1 VTASVDIV
9 VVTYNSGEHIRACL
23 DSIGASDFDGTIQTV
38 VVDNASADAVST
50 AIENHPALGRL
61 VENSDN
67 LGFAAAC
74 NQGIRATAGDFVLLL
89 NPDARLQPDTL
100 RRLVDY
106 LSANPK
112 VAIVGPR
119 LLQPDG
125 ALQRDISA
133 TGLSPSFFQALFEY
147 TRLGRM
153 APGSPWYRDY
163 FLPGW
168 DRVSNRRVAMVQGAC
183 LLLRRSLLQ
192 QVGLLDERFFLYFE
206 ETDLCKRA
214 ADRGWEVHY
223 VGEAAA
229 IHIGSQSTEERRPSA
244 RHFIASLYR
253 FHHKHYGL
261 GEAVALWSILM
272 PYHGAR
278 MLRLALLRRFKP
290 SDAALRAD
298 LRTARERFAAHWW
311 LLTSLRRVSRSLETR
326 SRVAGAW
333 TR

>member
-1 VTASVDIV
+1 
-9 VVTYNSGEHIRACL
+9 
-23 DSIGASDFDGTIQTV
+23 
-38 VVDNASADAVST
+38 
-50 AIENHPALGRL
+50 
-61 VENSDN
+61 
-67 LGFAAAC
+67 
-74 NQGIRATAGDFVLLL
+74 
-89 NPDARLQPDTL
+89 LQPDTL

-133 TGLSPSFFQALFEY
+133 TGLSP
-147 TRLGRM
+147 
-153 APGSPWYRDY
+153 
-163 FLPGW
+163 
-168 DRVSNRRVAMVQGAC
+168 NRRVAMVQGAC